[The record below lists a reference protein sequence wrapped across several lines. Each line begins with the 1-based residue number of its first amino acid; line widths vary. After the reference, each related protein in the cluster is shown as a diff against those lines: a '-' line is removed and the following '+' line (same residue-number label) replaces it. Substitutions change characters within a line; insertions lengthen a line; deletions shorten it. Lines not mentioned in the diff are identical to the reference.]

1 MAGTHDLHA
10 QKLFN
15 THGMV
20 ALVTGGGTGIGL
32 MAAQAL
38 AANSARVYITG
49 RRMDALENAAATHT
63 PSSKGEL
70 IPLGPCD
77 VTSKQ
82 DLERLVAALSE
93 REDHLDVLITASG
106 ISGTK
111 AEPDASDA
119 DELKAVLWEKESVE
133 AWDDVFRTNVTG
145 VYFST
150 VAFLPLLQASSAA
163 GGQFAASVIVI
174 SSMSGLMSH
183 AQGHFSYNAA
193 KGATVQLAKM
203 MSAEFEKVGV
213 RVNQIAPGYFPTEM
227 TMGGSDE
234 NQKTEM
240 PHEKVQEKGHVPLDR
255 PGEEEEMA
263 QAVLLLAKNRYV
275 NGECLVVDGGTML
288 KVPSR

>member
-1 MAGTHDLHA
+1 MAETHDLHA

-20 ALVTGGGTGIGL
+20 ALVTGGGSGIGL

-38 AANSARVYITG
+38 AGNGARVYITS
-49 RRMDALENAAATHT
+49 RRMDALENAAATHSP
-63 PSSKGEL
+63 PSSDGEL

-77 VTSKQ
+77 VTSKE

-106 ISGTK
+106 ISGPK
-111 AEPDASDA
+111 AEPDTSDA
-119 DELKAVLWEKESVE
+119 ASLKATLWDKESVA
-133 AWDDVFRTNVTG
+133 AWDEVFRTNVTG
-145 VYFST
+145 VYLST
-150 VAFLPLLQASSAA
+150 VAFLPHLQAASAA
-163 GGQFAASVIVI
+163 HGQFAANVIVV

-203 MSAEFEKVGV
+203 MSAEFAKLGV
-213 RVNQIAPGYFPTEM
+213 RVNQIAPGYFATEM

-234 NQKTEM
+234 RQKTEM
-240 PHEKVQEKGHVPLDR
+240 PHEKVQEKGHVPMDR

-288 KVPSR
+288 KVPS